1 MFWLLNRFKKAAEP
15 KKRKKKGR
23 IAILL
28 IVGVIAFQN
37 FAPKD
42 SELRIKIED
51 AVNSVTD
58 LLP

>member
-1 MFWLLNRFKKAAEP
+1 MFWFFKRFKKTTET

-23 IAILL
+23 VAILL
-28 IVGVIAFQN
+28 IVAVVVFQN

-42 SELRIKIED
+42 SELRMKIED
-51 AVNSVTD
+51 TVRLVTD

>member
-1 MFWLLNRFKKAAEP
+1 MFWLLKRFKKKTEP
-15 KKRKKKGR
+15 KKRKKKGW

-37 FAPKD
+37 FAPKY
-42 SELRIKIED
+42 SELRMKIED

>member
-1 MFWLLNRFKKAAEP
+1 MFSLLKRFKKTTEP

-28 IVGVIAFQN
+28 IVGLIIFQN

-42 SELRIKIED
+42 SEIRMKIED
-51 AVNSVTD
+51 AVSSVTD

>member
-1 MFWLLNRFKKAAEP
+1 MFWLLKRFKKTVEP
-15 KKRKKKGR
+15 KKRRKKGLVT
-23 IAILL
+23 ILL
-28 IVGVIAFQN
+28 IFGIIAFQN

-42 SELRIKIED
+42 SELRMKIED